1 MGDGVN
7 NIFLH
12 YISEISEK
20 YVKNKTVSHPQS
32 ERSTACAA
40 PLSKYLYRRQ
50 GYVLS
55 LASHGVW
62 STVYTILII
71 CKPILRN

>member
-20 YVKNKTVSHPQS
+20 YIKNKTVSHPQS
-32 ERSTACAA
+32 EKSTACAA

-50 GYVLS
+50 GYV
-55 LASHGVW
+55 
-62 STVYTILII
+62 
-71 CKPILRN
+71 